1 MLTTH
6 NFEEGA
12 RTVAKK
18 KDEGNQS
25 PVSGED
31 VAPEQRDAEGNPSAA
46 KEGESD
52 LTFAANEGYALEDEV
67 NELTPAEEAERQQ
80 AEQYPHID
88 SVTVFDPS
96 TVKKEKARV
105 GHGATH
111 RAEVGRVV
119 VVLEETMHDGELY
132 RPGVG
137 DLPLEVADA
146 LIDQGVA
153 YEPAGK
159 KKGR

>member
-1 MLTTH
+1 M
-6 NFEEGA
+6 
-12 RTVAKK
+12 AKK

-25 PVSGED
+25 PVSGD
-31 VAPEQRDAEGNPSAA
+31 QVAPEQRDAEGNPAAA
-46 KEGESD
+46 KDGESD
-52 LTFAANEGYALEDEV
+52 LTYAANDGYSAEENEV
-67 NELTPAEEAERQQ
+67 NEFTPAEEAERQQ

-88 SVTVFDPS
+88 TVTVFDPS

-146 LIDQGVA
+146 LIKEGVA